1 MCLQL
6 PWLWL
11 LSRLSVFT
19 LQLEEQLLSKLDKYL
34 TNVFTTLIATTLVG
48 SIVATLSVYTMNGG
62 ATIVKT

>member
-34 TNVFTTLIATTLVG
+34 TNVFATLIATTLVG